1 MSKIKYFIVLI
12 CGVVMMSCE
21 DASELLNQHLKDGPI
36 VYAGKIDH
44 MNVQSGYYRVR
55 VNLYPAEDVNRSHCK
70 LSWKISNELK
80 DSVIVNYNPDN
91 YDEDLDCYY
100 AIISLPS
107 IEGNLLIE
115 AQNVDVFGNLSL
127 MNSEGAFIYGETY
140 VSTLQNSSVHLSNN
154 QEIVFENRIGAV
166 GNLVS
171 YEQLNG
177 QFTDEIFIEADVYP
191 LLNPKPGGII
201 RTKTGYLM
209 NDSDIDVLF
218 PSTYME
224 TTIP

>member
-91 YDEDLDCYY
+91 YVDYIYYLY
-100 AIISLPS
+100 AIITLTSN
-107 IEGNLLIE
+107 E
-115 AQNVDVFGNLSL
+115 V
-127 MNSEGAFIYGETY
+127 IY
-140 VSTLQNSSVHLSNN
+140 H
-154 QEIVFENRIGAV
+154 
-166 GNLVS
+166 
-171 YEQLNG
+171 
-177 QFTDEIFIEADVYP
+177 
-191 LLNPKPGGII
+191 
-201 RTKTGYLM
+201 
-209 NDSDIDVLF
+209 IDVQ
-218 PSTYME
+218 
-224 TTIP
+224 